1 MIKTLLNKLF
11 IIRQYELI
19 HTCST
24 VYLKST
30 ALRFESL
37 LFKSIFGACNYLVI
51 LDT

>member
-11 IIRQYELI
+11 IIKQYELI

-37 LFKSIFGACNYLVI
+37 LINQSLELVI
-51 LDT
+51 IL